1 MPVISRS
8 LVRAT
13 PAAGRSF
20 FNFFCFWERD
30 SCRQGIK
37 SYFLRHLL
45 IIIFLFHEG
54 FKFNETW
61 LDLKHDS
68 TLSVFGG
75 ALPQKRTV
83 LHMMCQFWDSAEWSD
98 RVTLNWEFSL
108 NSSSVELSIR
118 PIHMKNSK
126 MGLFSK
132 KRELI
137 CIIEDWHYWEPIRSP
152 FRHDHVIIDCQSKAT
167 LVYNR
172 QFRVWR
178 IFLSFADGSDI
189 QIMIF

>member
-1 MPVISRS
+1 
-8 LVRAT
+8 
-13 PAAGRSF
+13 
-20 FNFFCFWERD
+20 
-30 SCRQGIK
+30 
-37 SYFLRHLL
+37 
-45 IIIFLFHEG
+45 
-54 FKFNETW
+54 
-61 LDLKHDS
+61 
-68 TLSVFGG
+68 
-75 ALPQKRTV
+75 
-83 LHMMCQFWDSAEWSD
+83 MMCQFWDSAEWSD

-172 QFRVWR
+172 QFRDWR
-178 IFLSFADGSDI
+178 IFIAFADGSALNCLS
-189 QIMIF
+189 QMHQTVIFPPLFGDWKDENIVDMDNHITIVPLTMNQKE

>member
-1 MPVISRS
+1 MLDWENHRRGENTGPFQWMLSWHWLTRFGVI
-8 LVRAT
+8 
-13 PAAGRSF
+13 
-20 FNFFCFWERD
+20 
-30 SCRQGIK
+30 
-37 SYFLRHLL
+37 LR
-45 IIIFLFHEG
+45 
-54 FKFNETW
+54 
-61 LDLKHDS
+61 
-68 TLSVFGG
+68 

-172 QFRVWR
+172 QFRDWR
-178 IFLSFADGSDI
+178 IFIAFADGSAMYQTDHVG
-189 QIMIF
+189 

>member
-1 MPVISRS
+1 MQSS
-8 LVRAT
+8 L
-13 PAAGRSF
+13 P
-20 FNFFCFWERD
+20 C
-30 SCRQGIK
+30 C
-37 SYFLRHLL
+37 HLSGSITQNRIL
-45 IIIFLFHEG
+45 LWI
-54 FKFNETW
+54 
-61 LDLKHDS
+61 
-68 TLSVFGG
+68 
-75 ALPQKRTV
+75 QY
-83 LHMMCQFWDSAEWSD
+83 QFWDSVQWSEI
-98 RVTLNWEFSL
+98 VTLNWEFSL

-172 QFRVWR
+172 QFRDWR
-178 IFLSFADGSDI
+178 IFIAFADGSEKI
-189 QIMIF
+189 PQKMTKKWLAVAWAAISGPFCLTNGKILLRLLFFVILLKTTLVCRINV